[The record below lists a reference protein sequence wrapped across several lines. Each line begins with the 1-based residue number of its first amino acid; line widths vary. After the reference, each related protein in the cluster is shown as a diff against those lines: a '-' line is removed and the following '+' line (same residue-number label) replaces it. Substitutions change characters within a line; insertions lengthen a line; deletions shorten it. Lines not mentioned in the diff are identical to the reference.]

1 VIGNAPDI
9 SNVQLILALAS
20 TLFAVFGW
28 LRAVR
33 NARAAQG
40 ASTEIESVLRGID
53 EAVASETGSSFFT
66 SLVTSLAARLGTDFA
81 FLAVVDPAEPGRI
94 TTLAA
99 CGRGIV
105 AENLAYHVEKTPC
118 EQVLKHGPAI
128 YPEGVRE
135 KFPEDFLLQHLGVE
149 SFAGARLLDTGGR
162 RMGVLAVMHTGPLVE
177 PQLADA
183 ILRIFARRAS
193 SEIARVQAMDALR
206 SSEEK
211 LSKIYS
217 SSPDAIT
224 LSSLAESRFLD
235 VNEGFTRMFGYERAD
250 AIGRAA
256 LDMGLWQTPSQR
268 TELVAALAV
277 TGSVRNM
284 EAELVTRNG
293 VVFTCLISADII
305 EIDGRVCMLAVT
317 RDITDRKA
325 GEVALRASE
334 RRYRSLFEQSQALN
348 IVVDRDG
355 TLVDVNDAVLRTYQ
369 MDRSELI
376 GRNALDFVDI
386 SDRPRLA
393 ERIETLFS
401 GGPSVPCHAQVR
413 AGDKTR
419 TLMLAFGGLDES
431 VERPT
436 MLVNALDV
444 TEWHRSKQER
454 DRLEEQVRHSQK
466 MDAIG
471 RLAGGIAHDFNNIL
485 QLIHGHL
492 TVALEHVPVESP
504 PASAVSAAL
513 KTVVRACALTRQLLT
528 FSRRDALQLGALDLA
543 AEIADLATLMRGVIG
558 EHITLHVTSET
569 DLPAVRMDRTQ
580 LEQIILNLSINA
592 RDAMP
597 SGGQIGIDAR
607 RAEISPEFCSTHPGF
622 REGDFVCLS
631 VSDTGAGIPRDV
643 QSRIFEPFF
652 TTKESGRGT
661 GLGLAT
667 VYGIVQRCGGFLD
680 VISDV
685 DAGTT
690 MRVFLPI
697 AAGAPEREVSVAT
710 SDASS
715 GGGDTILVAEADR
728 AVGDLICG
736 TLERAGY
743 QVLRAVD
750 GRGAQTLFEIH
761 SGEIATV
768 LIDAAMPKAHR
779 EELFDAVTT
788 ARPNLPILFST
799 GYAHHPLSGDE
810 AARQYPVIMKPYLPS
825 ELVRR
830 IRELIDRARGDA
842 ASHDRGLIDD
852 PRR

>member
-1 VIGNAPDI
+1 MIGSNPSI

-20 TLFAVFGW
+20 TLFALLGW

-40 ASTEIESVLRGID
+40 ASTEIESVLRRID

-66 SLVTSLAARLGTDFA
+66 SLVTNLAGRLGADYA
-81 FLAVVDPAEPGRI
+81 FLAVVDPAQPGRI

-118 EQVLKHGPAI
+118 EHVLQHGPAV
-128 YPEGVRE
+128 YRDGVRE
-135 KFPEDFLLQHLGVE
+135 KFPEDFLLQHLGID

-162 RMGVLAVMHTGPLVE
+162 RMGVLAVMHTGPLAE
-177 PQLADA
+177 PDLVDA

-193 SEIARVQAMDALR
+193 AEIDRMKAIDALR

-211 LSKIYS
+211 LSKVYS

-224 LSSLAESRFLD
+224 LSSLAEGRYLD
-235 VNEGFTRMFGYERAD
+235 VNEGFTRMFGYQRAD
-250 AIGRAA
+250 VIGRTAFDLA
-256 LDMGLWQTPSQR
+256 LWQTSSQR
-268 TELVAALAV
+268 AELVAALAAS
-277 TGSVRNM
+277 GSVRNM
-284 EAELVTRNG
+284 EAEKVTRDG
-293 VVFTCLISADII
+293 VVLTCLISADVI
-305 EIDGRVCMLAVT
+305 EVDGRVCLLAVT

-325 GEVALRASE
+325 AEVALRASE
-334 RRYRSLFEQSQALN
+334 RRYRSLFEESQALN
-348 IVVDRDG
+348 LIVDRDG
-355 TLVDVNDAVLRTYQ
+355 MLVDVNDTVVRTYQ
-369 MDRSELI
+369 MERSELI
-376 GRNALDFVDI
+376 GRSALDFVDVR
-386 SDRPRLA
+386 DRPGVA
-393 ERIETLFS
+393 DAIENLFS
-401 GGPSVPCHAQVR
+401 GGPSVPCHVQVR

-431 VERPT
+431 GERPT

-492 TVALEHVPVESP
+492 TVALEHLPIESV
-504 PASAVSAAL
+504 PASAVSATL
-513 KTVVRACALTRQLLT
+513 KTVARACGLTRQLLT
-528 FSRRDALQLGALDLA
+528 FSRRDPLQMGALDLA

-558 EHITLHVTSET
+558 EHITLQVTSEE

-580 LEQIILNLSINA
+580 LEQIVLNLSINA

-597 SGGQIGIDAR
+597 SGGRIDIDVR
-607 RAEISPEFCSTHPGF
+607 RADISLEFCATHPGS
-622 REGDFVCLS
+622 REGAFLCLS
-631 VSDTGAGIPRDV
+631 VSDSGAGIPHEV

-652 TTKESGRGT
+652 TTKETGRGT

-680 VISDV
+680 VVSEV
-685 DAGTT
+685 GAGTT

-697 AAGAPEREVSVAT
+697 AGDPERELPVAT
-710 SDASS
+710 DAST
-715 GGGDTILVAEADR
+715 GDAHTILVAEADR
-728 AVGDLICG
+728 AVGDLMCG

-743 QVLRAVD
+743 TVLRAVD
-750 GRGAQTLFEIH
+750 GPGAQTHFEAH
-761 SGEIATV
+761 SDEIALV

-779 EELFDAVTT
+779 HALFHAVTS

-810 AARQYPVIMKPYLPS
+810 AAQHYPVITKPYLPS
-825 ELVRR
+825 DLLRR
-830 IRELIDRARGDA
+830 IREMIDRARANDA
-842 ASHDRGLIDD
+842 YFGSNTDRIED